1 MYKAVEY
8 STPYL
13 PNNKVRY
20 LMGVGDPIDL
30 IEGVI
35 RGVDIFDC
43 VVPTRLA
50 RHGHAYTK
58 YGKINLRNAK
68 FKKILLLL
76 IKLVIVIHARVIPKV
91 ILDTY
96 LLQMKHLEQDSYRF
110 IILIF

>member
-1 MYKAVEY
+1 
-8 STPYL
+8 
-13 PNNKVRY
+13 
-20 LMGVGDPIDL
+20 MGVGDRRFNRR
-30 IEGVI
+30 VI

-68 FKKILLLL
+68 YKEDFTPVDKTCNCYTCK
-76 IKLVIVIHARVIPKV
+76 VIPKV

-110 IILIF
+110 IILIFN